1 MARVLVIDDVA
12 TNRDV
17 LIPLLHYLE
26 HETAEAADG
35 AQGLALVHSFQPN
48 LIICDILMPTMDG
61 FEFVKRLRQD
71 PQARSTPVL
80 FYSATFLEDE
90 AWVLARSCGVVNVI
104 TKPCDPEIVL
114 DIVTATL
121 ASPGISVD
129 QPATDVLS
137 STEFDA
143 EHLRLLS
150 AKLIESTQQLHGANR
165 RLAALTELCAE
176 IAGQRDPVALLQ
188 RLCHGVRSLFGARV
202 AVVYLRQGELQEA
215 STCYTSGVPDADN
228 ARWLAWARS
237 QTWGQSATLTANVV
251 RWSALSA
258 AAELALVPWGHS
270 EAPRHALAAP
280 LTTPD
285 HNLGWLMLI
294 DSVGDH
300 EFSSED
306 ETTLTV
312 HLRQVS
318 RIYENSFL
326 HQRLRQ
332 QLERLQMEVAVRQ
345 RAERLLA
352 LEHAV
357 AKGLAGADTYAQ
369 GCEVVLAGVCQRL
382 GWQMGRFWQVDERR
396 GVMTVVSQWLVPDS
410 PLAGHASQTEKAVLR
425 LGEGL
430 TGRVWQTGEALW
442 APQLRDEPRLVQAA
456 WRESSLAGSAS
467 LSPVKVD
474 GRVVGVLA
482 FLSDATQT
490 TDAAIH
496 QAAGGV
502 AQQLGQFIARR
513 EAEHLLNLSERL
525 NRSTLNALAEQICVL
540 DSGGHVLAV
549 NQAWRLFRDTLPD
562 PIWRPAEGVD
572 FFADN
577 RRPTAVVECVA
588 GLRNGVREVLSGR
601 LAVFSLE
608 YQITG
613 HAQERHW
620 FVARVTRFELDQA
633 VRVVIAHEDISERK
647 EAELRAQRLHRV
659 TSVLSAIN
667 GLIVRATDTNE
678 LYHEACRIAVET
690 GRFLRVWVGLMDPA
704 TQRPV
709 MVAWC
714 EGERSKG
721 YFEHF
726 APRLGSYLQQDD
738 ARFRELMQHQRPV
751 VINNLQNDNWMGLSP
766 RSQYWHLRALAVF
779 PLTDHQTTVGW
790 LALHADEVDV
800 FDAEECRLLSE
811 LAGDIS
817 FAMAHIRQA
826 EDMQRL
832 AYYDQLTGCANAGLF
847 NERLSQSIAMAAT
860 VRQSLVLAILD
871 IDGFKSI
878 NDNLGRHVGDKLLEQ
893 VARRVLE
900 VTGDASRVARVGADQ
915 FALMLP
921 GAPGD
926 FELLRL
932 SQQLYEQ
939 AFAREFVLGADTL
952 QVGARVGLAI
962 YPRDG
967 ETADAL
973 FGHAEAALKRAKGIA
988 ERVVFYDARMSAVV
1002 AEKFDTERRLRQAL
1016 QKGEFELHYQPKYEL
1031 RSGHMGSVE
1040 ALIRWRSASGLI
1052 PPATFI
1058 PLMEESGLIIEAGKW
1073 ILKQAVTD
1081 RQTWLATLGEAPR
1094 VSVNVAV
1101 QQLQDKGFL
1110 DAVQEALAVGG
1121 ADPGLDIEITE
1132 SGFVDDVE
1140 RTIATLRRLRDMGVG
1155 LAVDDFGTGYSSLGY
1170 LARLPLTE
1178 LKIDQGF
1185 VRAMLTDPAS
1195 YTLVSSMVS
1204 LAKALKMS
1212 CVAEGVETPA
1222 QAQRLVELDCD
1233 QVQGYLTSRPVPAGD
1248 MPTLFRRSPEEVLR
1262 LLRGQA

>member
-35 AQGLALVHSFQPN
+35 AQGLALVGSFRPD

-61 FEFVKRLRQD
+61 FEFVKRLRLD
-71 PQARSTPVL
+71 SMAGSTPVL
-80 FYSATFLEDE
+80 FYSATFLEHE
-90 AWVLARSCGVVNVI
+90 AWALARSCGVVNVI
-104 TKPCDPEIVL
+104 TKPCDPELVL
-114 DIVTATL
+114 DIVTAAL
-121 ASPGISVD
+121 ASPYVAAD
-129 QPATDVLS
+129 QPAADTLS

-150 AKLIESTQQLHGANR
+150 TKLIENTQQLHAANR

-176 IAGQRDPVALLQ
+176 IAGQRDPEALLQ

-202 AVVYLRQGELQEA
+202 AVLYLQQGELHETP
-215 STCYTSGVPDADN
+215 TCYTSGVPDADN
-228 ARWLAWARS
+228 SHWLAWA
-237 QTWGQSATLTANVV
+237 QAQAWGGATPAAAVV
-251 RWSALSA
+251 RWSPLSA
-258 AAELALVPWGHS
+258 ATELASVPWAHS

-285 HNLGWLMLI
+285 HHLGWLMLI

-300 EFSSED
+300 AFSSDD

-312 HLRQVS
+312 HLRQAC
-318 RIYENSFL
+318 RIYENSYL
-326 HQRLRQ
+326 HLRLQQ
-332 QLERLQMEVAVRQ
+332 QLDRLQVEVAVR
-345 RAERLLA
+345 
-352 LEHAV
+352 
-357 AKGLAGADTYAQ
+357 
-369 GCEVVLAGVCQRL
+369 
-382 GWQMGRFWQVDERR
+382 
-396 GVMTVVSQWLVPDS
+396 
-410 PLAGHASQTEKAVLR
+410 
-425 LGEGL
+425 
-430 TGRVWQTGEALW
+430 
-442 APQLRDEPRLVQAA
+442 
-456 WRESSLAGSAS
+456 
-467 LSPVKVD
+467 
-474 GRVVGVLA
+474 
-482 FLSDATQT
+482 
-490 TDAAIH
+490 
-496 QAAGGV
+496 
-502 AQQLGQFIARR
+502 
-513 EAEHLLNLSERL
+513 
-525 NRSTLNALAEQICVL
+525 EQ
-540 DSGGHVLAV
+540 
-549 NQAWRLFRDTLPD
+549 
-562 PIWRPAEGVD
+562 
-572 FFADN
+572 
-577 RRPTAVVECVA
+577 
-588 GLRNGVREVLSGR
+588 
-601 LAVFSLE
+601 
-608 YQITG
+608 
-613 HAQERHW
+613 
-620 FVARVTRFELDQA
+620 
-633 VRVVIAHEDISERK
+633 
-647 EAELRAQRLHRV
+647 AELRAQRLHRV

-667 GLIVRATDTNE
+667 GLIVRATDTQE
-678 LYHEACRIAVET
+678 LYQEACRIAVDT
-690 GRFLRVWVGLMDPA
+690 GRFLRVWVGLMDPV
-704 TQRPV
+704 TQQPS

-714 EGERSKG
+714 EGERSTG
-721 YFEHF
+721 YFDHF
-726 APRLGSYLQQDD
+726 APRLSTYLQHDD
-738 ARFRELMQHQRPV
+738 ARFRDLMQHQRPV
-751 VINNLQNDNWMGLSP
+751 VINNLQTDNWMGLSP
-766 RSQYWHLRALAVF
+766 RSQYWHLRAMAVF

-790 LALHADEVDV
+790 LALHADEIDV

-817 FAMAHIRQA
+817 FAMSHIRQA

-832 AYYDQLTGCANAGLF
+832 AYYDQLTGCANTGLF

-893 VARRVLE
+893 VARRVLD

-939 AFAREFVLGADTL
+939 AFAHEFVLGADTL

-1002 AEKFDTERRLRQAL
+1002 TEKFDTERRLRQAL
-1016 QKGEFELHYQPKYEL
+1016 QKGEFELHYQPKYLL

-1040 ALIRWRSASGLI
+1040 ALIRWRSAAGLV

-1058 PLMEESGLIIEAGKW
+1058 PLMEESGLIVEAGKW
-1073 ILKQAVTD
+1073 ILMQAVTD
-1081 RQTWLATLGEAPR
+1081 RQAWLATLGEAPR

-1110 DAVQEALAVGG
+1110 DVVQEALEAGG

-1132 SGFVDDVE
+1132 SGFVEDVE
-1140 RTIATLRRLRDMGVG
+1140 RTVATLRRLRDMGVG

-1195 YTLVSSMVS
+1195 HTLVSSMVS

-1212 CVAEGVETPA
+1212 CVAEGVETAA

-1233 QVQGYLTSRPVPAGD
+1233 QVQGFLTSRPVPAD
-1248 MPTLFRRSPEEVLR
+1248 AVPALLRRSPDEVLR
-1262 LLRGQA
+1262 LLRGRA